1 MRAPSDHKISTI
13 DAVGKPLGRLAS
25 ITAQKLMGKES
36 PSYVR
41 NKISGGRVR
50 IINLKQAAFSGKKMR
65 QKIYYRHT
73 GYIGHLKEEKLA
85 HLWKNKPQEV
95 FRRAVCGMLPKNK
108 LRNRMLKRLEI
119 KV

>member
-1 MRAPSDHKISTI
+1 MSALSDNQISTI
-13 DAVGKPLGRLAS
+13 DAAGKPLGRLAS
-25 ITAQKLMGKES
+25 IAAQKLMGKEN
-36 PSYVR
+36 PFYAR

-50 IINLKQAAFSGKKMR
+50 IINLKQAVFSGKKMR

-95 FRRAVCGMLPKNK
+95 FRRTIYGMLPKNK
-108 LRNRMLKRLEI
+108 LRNRMLKRLE
-119 KV
+119 VVS